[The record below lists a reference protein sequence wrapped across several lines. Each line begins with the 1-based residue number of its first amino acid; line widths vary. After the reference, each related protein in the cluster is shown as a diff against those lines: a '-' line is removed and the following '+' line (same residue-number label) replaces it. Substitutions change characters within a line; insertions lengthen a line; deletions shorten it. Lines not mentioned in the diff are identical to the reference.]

1 MGDDEMPTQLPSPSQ
16 VSAFPLPYGLPING
30 QAGRLIKSRH
40 ALEIDSYAR
49 DGPASMGAQIDG
61 SGARVPQSVPSRHR
75 GVSREHLR

>member
-40 ALEIDSYAR
+40 ALEVDSYAR
-49 DGPASMGAQIDG
+49 DGPASMGAQTALG
-61 SGARVPQSVPSRHR
+61 RAYRRAFQAGT
-75 GVSREHLR
+75 EE